1 MKLKA
6 MNSENRK
13 KVTTQSLQKMKEQGE
28 KITMLTAYDYTFA
41 NLLDKAGIDMILIG
55 DSASGVMSG
64 YKSTLPI
71 TLDEMIYHAS
81 CVSRGTEYAFV
92 VADLPFGAYQQSD
105 QQAMQSAIRM
115 MKESGVEAVKIEGG
129 ALIAP
134 AIQRMTGVG
143 IPVIGHLGL
152 TPQSVNLFG
161 GYGLRGSGEEEA
173 DKIRKDALLLE
184 ESGCC
189 AVVLEKI
196 PHVLAGEITRS
207 LHIPTIGIGAGNQCD
222 GQVLVMHDMLGLNS
236 GFHPKFVRRYL
247 DLSNEV
253 INAVGN
259 YVKDVKS
266 NAFPSDQESY

>member
-1 MKLKA
+1 